1 MLLDVGGRA
10 GDGVRIVRVGSGCQG
25 RRSRRVSEAAAQATG
40 FAPYV
45 NWGPLVVHTDTRVVR
60 GRDTVVRG
68 GLHCDS

>member
-10 GDGVRIVRVGSGCQG
+10 GDGVRIARAGSGCQG
-25 RRSRRVSEAAAQATG
+25 RRSRRVSEAGAFSFAAHRN
-40 FAPYV
+40 

>member
-1 MLLDVGGRA
+1 MPENPM
-10 GDGVRIVRVGSGCQG
+10 S
-25 RRSRRVSEAAAQATG
+25 SRYRCLRCDHRQYDTGAFSFAAHRN
-40 FAPYV
+40 